1 MNETI
6 TLPKLISLVA
16 QATDCTP
23 AEARKFVHDFFA
35 LIEQT
40 LSEGEMVTI
49 KGVGTFARTDNPAA
63 PVKFQADDELAAA
76 VNEPFSVFQAVE
88 LNDGVTEDMLQEHQQ
103 APAAEPAS
111 QPETEPA
118 PEPEPEEA
126 PEEAPE
132 AEEEEA
138 PAAPSDQLDQSE
150 PEEEPEEEEAPAEPE
165 PAPSPEP
172 ESAPEPEEE
181 PEPELQIPTQVQ
193 QKPQPTF
200 SVPPLAEDEEEVVSD
215 TTDDEDS
222 DDNAPSHRSLWFVL
236 GLLLGLIAGLIGG
249 YIAGRNA
256 VDTSSDD
263 IDRIM
268 AEVDSLRQVG
278 VVDTVAAAPEVT
290 DTVASAPAQAEAPKP
305 AAEEVYDIVRSGYYL
320 TTMAG
325 KHYGHKNYWV
335 FIYQANPGLGNP
347 NTIGPGTKVKIPP
360 METFAEPTEEAT
372 KAKAQ
377 QILNELHSKYNI

>member
-6 TLPKLISLVA
+6 TLPKLITLVA
-16 QATDCTP
+16 QAAECTP

-40 LSEGEMVTI
+40 LSAGEMVTI

-63 PVKFQADDELAAA
+63 PIKFQADDDLAAA
-76 VNEPFSVFQAVE
+76 VNEPFSAFQAVE
-88 LNDGVTEDMLQEHQQ
+88 LNDGVTDAMLQEQPQ
-103 APAAEPAS
+103 APAAEPEA
-111 QPETEPA
+111 
-118 PEPEPEEA
+118 EPEPEEA
-126 PEEAPE
+126 PA

-138 PAAPSDQLDQSE
+138 PAAEEETPAAQLGQLDQSE
-150 PEEEPEEEEAPAEPE
+150 PEEEEAPTEPE
-165 PAPSPEP
+165 SAPSPEP
-172 ESAPEPEEE
+172 EEAPEPEEE
-181 PEPELQIPTQVQ
+181 PAPEPQTSTQIQP
-193 QKPQPTF
+193 KPQPTF
-200 SVPPLAEDEEEVVSD
+200 SVPPLAEDEEETVENSAD
-215 TTDDEDS
+215 NDS
-222 DDNAPSHRSLWFVL
+222 DDNAPSHRSLWFIL

-278 VVDTVAAAPEVT
+278 VVDTVAAAAEVP
-290 DTVASAPAQAEAPKP
+290 DTIAAQPAQAEAPKP
-305 AAEEVYDIVRSGYYL
+305 EVEEVYDTVRSGYYL

-325 KHYGHKNYWV
+325 KHYGNKNYWV

-347 NTIGPGTKVKIPP
+347 NTIGPGTRVKIPP
-360 METFAEPTEEAT
+360 MESFAEPTEEAT

>member
-49 KGVGTFARTDNPAA
+49 KGVGTFARTDNPSA
-63 PVKFQADDELAAA
+63 PVKFQADDDLAAA
-76 VNEPFSVFQAVE
+76 VNEPFSAFQAVE
-88 LNDGVTEDMLQEHQQ
+88 LNDGVTSEMLQDAPSPAQT
-103 APAAEPAS
+103 PAAPK
-111 QPETEPA
+111 
-118 PEPEPEEA
+118 PEPEPTPEPEPVEA
-126 PEEAPE
+126 PEPSPE
-132 AEEEEA
+132 
-138 PAAPSDQLDQSE
+138 PTPE
-150 PEEEPEEEEAPAEPE
+150 PEPTAEPE
-165 PAPSPEP
+165 PTPEP
-172 ESAPEPEEE
+172 EQAAE
-181 PEPELQIPTQVQ
+181 PEPTPEPMPQEPSTSA
-193 QKPQPTF
+193 QPTF
-200 SVPPLAEDEEEVVSD
+200 SVPPLAEDEEEFAEENSD
-215 TTDDEDS
+215 NDVNNTR
-222 DDNAPSHRSLWFVL
+222 SHRSLWFVL
-236 GLLLGLIAGLIGG
+236 GLLIGLIFGLIGG
-249 YIAGRNA
+249 FIAGRNV

-278 VVDTVAAAPEVT
+278 VVDSVAVVDDTMAQVNNATQAAPTE
-290 DTVASAPAQAEAPKP
+290 EPKP
-305 AAEEVYDIVRSGYYL
+305 QAAEVYDTVRSGYYL

-325 KHYGHKNYWV
+325 KHYDHKNYWV

-347 NTIGPGTKVKIPP
+347 NTIGPGTRVIIPP
-360 METFAEPTEEAT
+360 LESFAEATEEAT

-377 QILNELHSKYNI
+377 QILNDLHAKYNI

>member
-49 KGVGTFARTDNPAA
+49 KGVGTFARTDNPSA
-63 PVKFQADDELAAA
+63 PVKFQADDDLAAA
-76 VNEPFSVFQAVE
+76 VNEPFSAFQAVE
-88 LNDGVTEDMLQEHQQ
+88 LNDGVTSEMLQDAPSPAQM
-103 APAAEPAS
+103 PAAPKP
-111 QPETEPA
+111 QPEPT
-118 PEPEPEEA
+118 PEPEPI
-126 PEEAPE
+126 
-132 AEEEEA
+132 
-138 PAAPSDQLDQSE
+138 
-150 PEEEPEEEEAPAEPE
+150 AEPE
-165 PAPSPEP
+165 PTS
-172 ESAPEPEEE
+172 ESMSEE
-181 PEPELQIPTQVQ
+181 PSTIS
-193 QKPQPTF
+193 QPTF
-200 SVPPLAEDEEEVVSD
+200 SVPPLAEDEEEFAEENSD
-215 TTDDEDS
+215 NDVNNTR
-222 DDNAPSHRSLWFVL
+222 SHRSLWFVL
-236 GLLLGLIAGLIGG
+236 GLLIGLIFGLIGG
-249 YIAGRNA
+249 FIAGRNV

-278 VVDTVAAAPEVT
+278 VVDSVAVVDDTMAQVNNATQAAPTE
-290 DTVASAPAQAEAPKP
+290 EPKP
-305 AAEEVYDIVRSGYYL
+305 QAAEVYDTVRSGYYL
-320 TTMAG
+320 TTIAG

-347 NTIGPGTKVKIPP
+347 NTIGPGTRVKIPP
-360 METFAEPTEEAT
+360 LESFAESTEEAT

-377 QILNELHSKYNI
+377 QILNELHAKYNI

>member
-6 TLPKLISLVA
+6 TLPKLITLVA
-16 QATDCTP
+16 QATECTP

-40 LSEGEMVTI
+40 LSAGEMVTI

-63 PVKFQADDELAAA
+63 PIKFQADDDLAAA
-76 VNEPFSVFQAVE
+76 VNEPFSAFQAVE
-88 LNDGVTEDMLQEHQQ
+88 LNDGVTDAMLQEQPQ
-103 APAAEPAS
+103 APAAEPVA
-111 QPETEPA
+111 
-118 PEPEPEEA
+118 EPEPEEA
-126 PEEAPE
+126 PA

-138 PAAPSDQLDQSE
+138 PAAEEETPAAQLDQS
-150 PEEEPEEEEAPAEPE
+150 EPEEEEAPAEPE
-165 PAPSPEP
+165 SAPSPDP
-172 ESAPEPEEE
+172 EEAPQPEEE
-181 PEPELQIPTQVQ
+181 PAPEPQTSTQIQP
-193 QKPQPTF
+193 KPQPTF
-200 SVPPLAEDEEEVVSD
+200 SVPPLAEDEEETVENSA
-215 TTDDEDS
+215 DDDS
-222 DDNAPSHRSLWFVL
+222 DDNAPSHRSLWFIL

-278 VVDTVAAAPEVT
+278 VVDTVVAAAEVS
-290 DTVASAPAQAEAPKP
+290 DTIATQPAQAEAPKP
-305 AAEEVYDIVRSGYYL
+305 EAEEVYDTVRSGYYL

-325 KHYGHKNYWV
+325 KHYGNKNYWV

-347 NTIGPGTKVKIPP
+347 NTIGPGTRVKIPP
-360 METFAEPTEEAT
+360 MESFAEPTEEAT

>member
-6 TLPKLISLVA
+6 TLPKLISFVA

-76 VNEPFSVFQAVE
+76 INEPFSAFQAVE
-88 LNDGVTEDMLQEHQQ
+88 LNDGVTEDMLQEQQQ

-111 QPETEPA
+111 QPE
-118 PEPEPEEA
+118 PEPEEEPEEA
-126 PEEAPE
+126 PM
-132 AEEEEA
+132 AEEET
-138 PAAPSDQLDQSE
+138 PAAELDQLDQSE
-150 PEEEPEEEEAPAEPE
+150 PEEAPAEPE
-165 PAPSPEP
+165 EVTEEAPAAEP
-172 ESAPEPEEE
+172 EEEPAPEPEEE
-181 PEPELQIPTQVQ
+181 PEPAPQIPTQVQ

-200 SVPPLAEDEEEVVSD
+200 SVPSLAEDEEEVVAD

-222 DDNAPSHRSLWFVL
+222 DEQGPSHRSLWFVL

-290 DTVASAPAQAEAPKP
+290 DTVASAPAQAETPKP
-305 AAEEVYDIVRSGYYL
+305 TAEEVYDTVRSGYYL

-347 NTIGPGTKVKIPP
+347 NTIGPGTRVKIPP
-360 METFAEPTEEAT
+360 IESFAEPTEEAT

>member
-6 TLPKLISLVA
+6 TLPKLISFVA

-76 VNEPFSVFQAVE
+76 INEPFSAFQAVE
-88 LNDGVTEDMLQEHQQ
+88 LNDGVTEDMLQEQQQ

-111 QPETEPA
+111 QPE
-118 PEPEPEEA
+118 PEPEEEPEEA
-126 PEEAPE
+126 PV
-132 AEEEEA
+132 AEEET
-138 PAAPSDQLDQSE
+138 PAAELDQLDQSE
-150 PEEEPEEEEAPAEPE
+150 PEEAPAEPE
-165 PAPSPEP
+165 EVTEEAPAAEP
-172 ESAPEPEEE
+172 EEEPAPEPEEE
-181 PEPELQIPTQVQ
+181 PEPAPQIPTQVQ

-200 SVPPLAEDEEEVVSD
+200 SVPSLAEDEEEVVAD

-222 DDNAPSHRSLWFVL
+222 DEQGPSHRSLWFVL

-278 VVDTVAAAPEVT
+278 VVDTVAAAPEVN
-290 DTVASAPAQAEAPKP
+290 DTVASAPAQAETPKP
-305 AAEEVYDIVRSGYYL
+305 TAEEVYDTVRSGYYL

-360 METFAEPTEEAT
+360 MESFAEPTEEAT

-377 QILNELHSKYNI
+377 QILNDLHSKYNI

>member
-6 TLPKLISLVA
+6 TLPKLITLVA
-16 QATDCTP
+16 QAAECTP

-40 LSEGEMVTI
+40 LSAGEMVTI

-63 PVKFQADDELAAA
+63 PIKFQADDDLAAA
-76 VNEPFSVFQAVE
+76 VNEPFSAFQAVE
-88 LNDGVTEDMLQEHQQ
+88 LNEGVTDAMLQEQPQ
-103 APAAEPAS
+103 APAI
-111 QPETEPA
+111 EPA
-118 PEPEPEEA
+118 PEPATEPVAEPEPEEA
-126 PEEAPE
+126 PA
-132 AEEEEA
+132 AEEET
-138 PAAPSDQLDQSE
+138 PAAQLGSSAQLGLLDQS
-150 PEEEPEEEEAPAEPE
+150 EPEEEEAPAEPE
-165 PAPSPEP
+165 SAPSPEP
-172 ESAPEPEEE
+172 EEAPEPEEE
-181 PEPELQIPTQVQ
+181 PAPEPQTSTQIQP
-193 QKPQPTF
+193 KPQPTF
-200 SVPPLAEDEEEVVSD
+200 SVPPLAEDEEETVENSA
-215 TTDDEDS
+215 DDDS
-222 DDNAPSHRSLWFVL
+222 DDNAPSHRSLWFIL

-278 VVDTVAAAPEVT
+278 VVDTVAAAAEVP
-290 DTVASAPAQAEAPKP
+290 DTIAAQPAQTEAPKP
-305 AAEEVYDIVRSGYYL
+305 EVEEVYDTVRSGYYL

-325 KHYGHKNYWV
+325 KHYGNKNYWV
-335 FIYQANPGLGNP
+335 FIYQANQGLGNP
-347 NTIGPGTKVKIPP
+347 NAIGPGTRVKIPP
-360 METFAEPTEEAT
+360 MESFAEPTEEAT

>member
-49 KGVGTFARTDNPAA
+49 KGVGTFARTDNPSA
-63 PVKFQADDELAAA
+63 PVKFQADDDLAAA
-76 VNEPFSVFQAVE
+76 VNEPFSAFQAVE
-88 LNDGVTEDMLQEHQQ
+88 LNDGVTSEMLQDAPSPAQM
-103 APAAEPAS
+103 PAAPKP
-111 QPETEPA
+111 QPEPT
-118 PEPEPEEA
+118 PEPEPI
-126 PEEAPE
+126 
-132 AEEEEA
+132 
-138 PAAPSDQLDQSE
+138 
-150 PEEEPEEEEAPAEPE
+150 AEPE
-165 PAPSPEP
+165 PTPEP
-172 ESAPEPEEE
+172 EPTSESMSEE
-181 PEPELQIPTQVQ
+181 PSTIS
-193 QKPQPTF
+193 QPTF
-200 SVPPLAEDEEEVVSD
+200 SVPPLAEDEEEFAEENSD
-215 TTDDEDS
+215 NDVNNTR
-222 DDNAPSHRSLWFVL
+222 SHRSLWFVL
-236 GLLLGLIAGLIGG
+236 GLLIGLIFGLIGG
-249 YIAGRNA
+249 FIAGRNV

-278 VVDTVAAAPEVT
+278 VVDSVAVVDDTMAQVNNATQAAPTE
-290 DTVASAPAQAEAPKP
+290 EPKP
-305 AAEEVYDIVRSGYYL
+305 QAAEVYDTVRSGYYL

-347 NTIGPGTKVKIPP
+347 NTIGPGTRVIIPP
-360 METFAEPTEEAT
+360 LESFAETTEEAT

-377 QILNELHSKYNI
+377 QILNDLHAKYNI

>member
-6 TLPKLISLVA
+6 TLPKLISFVA

-76 VNEPFSVFQAVE
+76 VNEPFSAFQAVE
-88 LNDGVTEDMLQEHQQ
+88 LNDGVTEDMLQEQQQ

-111 QPETEPA
+111 QPEPETE
-118 PEPEPEEA
+118 EEPEEA
-126 PEEAPE
+126 PA
-132 AEEEEA
+132 AEEET
-138 PAAPSDQLDQSE
+138 PAAELDQLDQSE
-150 PEEEPEEEEAPAEPE
+150 PEEAPAEPEEATEEAPAELEEE
-165 PAPSPEP
+165 PA
-172 ESAPEPEEE
+172 AEPEEE
-181 PEPELQIPTQVQ
+181 PEPAPQIPTQVQ

-200 SVPPLAEDEEEVVSD
+200 SVPPLAEDEEEVVAD

-222 DDNAPSHRSLWFVL
+222 DEQGPSHRSLWFVL

-290 DTVASAPAQAEAPKP
+290 DTVASAPAQAETPKP
-305 AAEEVYDIVRSGYYL
+305 TAEEVYDTVRSGYYL

-347 NTIGPGTKVKIPP
+347 NTIGPGTRVKIPP
-360 METFAEPTEEAT
+360 IESFAEPTEEAT

>member
-6 TLPKLISLVA
+6 TLPKLISFVA

-76 VNEPFSVFQAVE
+76 VNEPFSAFQAVE
-88 LNDGVTEDMLQEHQQ
+88 LNDGVTEDMLQEQQQ

-111 QPETEPA
+111 H
-118 PEPEPEEA
+118 PEPEPEEE
-126 PEEAPE
+126 P
-132 AEEEEA
+132 EEA
-138 PAAPSDQLDQSE
+138 PAAEEETPAAELDQLDQSE
-150 PEEEPEEEEAPAEPE
+150 PEEAPAEPEEATEEAPAEPE
-165 PAPSPEP
+165 EEPA
-172 ESAPEPEEE
+172 AEPEEE
-181 PEPELQIPTQVQ
+181 PEPQIPTQVQ
-193 QKPQPTF
+193 HKPQSTF
-200 SVPPLAEDEEEVVSD
+200 SVPPLAEDEEEVVAD

-222 DDNAPSHRSLWFVL
+222 DEQGPSHRSLWFVL

-290 DTVASAPAQAEAPKP
+290 DTVASAPAQAETPKP
-305 AAEEVYDIVRSGYYL
+305 TAEEVYDTVRSGYYL

-360 METFAEPTEEAT
+360 MESFAEPTEEAT

-377 QILNELHSKYNI
+377 QILNDLHAKYNI

>member
-103 APAAEPAS
+103 APAAEPSS
-111 QPETEPA
+111 QPEPEPEPA
-118 PEPEPEEA
+118 PEPE

-150 PEEEPEEEEAPAEPE
+150 PEEEPEEEEAPAKPEEE
-165 PAPSPEP
+165 PA
-172 ESAPEPEEE
+172 AEPEEE
-181 PEPELQIPTQVQ
+181 PDLESQTPTQVQ

-200 SVPPLAEDEEEVVSD
+200 SVPPLAEDEEEVVTD

-222 DDNAPSHRSLWFVL
+222 EAQGPSHRSLWFVL
-236 GLLLGLIAGLIGG
+236 GLLLGLIAGLICG

-278 VVDTVAAAPEVT
+278 VFDTVAAAPEVT

-305 AAEEVYDIVRSGYYL
+305 AAEEVYDTVRSGYYL

>member
-6 TLPKLISLVA
+6 TLPKLISFVA

-126 PEEAPE
+126 PEE
-132 AEEEEA
+132 
-138 PAAPSDQLDQSE
+138 
-150 PEEEPEEEEAPAEPE
+150 
-165 PAPSPEP
+165 
-172 ESAPEPEEE
+172 
-181 PEPELQIPTQVQ
+181 
-193 QKPQPTF
+193 
-200 SVPPLAEDEEEVVSD
+200 
-215 TTDDEDS
+215 
-222 DDNAPSHRSLWFVL
+222 
-236 GLLLGLIAGLIGG
+236 
-249 YIAGRNA
+249 RNA
-256 VDTSSDD
+256 
-263 IDRIM
+263 
-268 AEVDSLRQVG
+268 LR
-278 VVDTVAAAPEVT
+278 D
-290 DTVASAPAQAEAPKP
+290 
-305 AAEEVYDIVRSGYYL
+305 
-320 TTMAG
+320 
-325 KHYGHKNYWV
+325 
-335 FIYQANPGLGNP
+335 
-347 NTIGPGTKVKIPP
+347 
-360 METFAEPTEEAT
+360 
-372 KAKAQ
+372 AKAHWRSSRRG
-377 QILNELHSKYNI
+377 EETKPFHSIPG